1 MNEFLRLEV
10 LDFDKCS
17 AIIKMSFHLCSTLYT
32 IYEIFV
38 YFSSLLSKFFLER
51 KKAVAAEIELGRLTK
66 ISSSTFERRR
76 ELSVVPT
83 SVFVLLSDSDD
94 FSFRNLI
101 LSSPQPR
108 RLR

>member
-1 MNEFLRLEV
+1 MNEFLRLGV

-38 YFSSLLSKFFLER
+38 FLSLSLALSWFFLE
-51 KKAVAAEIELGRLTK
+51 KAVAAEIELERLTK
-66 ISSSTFERRR
+66 FFFHLRRG

-83 SVFVLLSDSDD
+83 WVFVLLSDSDD

-101 LSSPQPR
+101 LSLRAR
-108 RLR
+108 R